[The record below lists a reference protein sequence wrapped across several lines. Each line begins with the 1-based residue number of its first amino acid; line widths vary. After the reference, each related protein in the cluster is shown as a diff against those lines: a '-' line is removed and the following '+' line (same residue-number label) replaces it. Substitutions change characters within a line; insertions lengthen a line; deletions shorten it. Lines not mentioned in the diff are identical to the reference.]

1 MSIDA
6 NEQNPVTQNAPDTGS
21 ISGAPGASSGDDLR
35 LNQERQAPPSPSAPS
50 APSPSAVTGA
60 ASTLSGPDT
69 RSRDQYGDIPQL
81 KTRDASQVVAP
92 VQKSPAD
99 IQADQKHLSFV
110 DRINQGAKQLAFGG
124 NPPTD
129 YKVLPDGTMT
139 KTPRQVPAKYAWLS
153 LVMGMLAGGASG
165 MAEHGPGSVGRSFL
179 AGQQQARQQQQ
190 ERKEANEQRQ
200 QEA

>member
-1 MSIDA
+1 MSLDQ
-6 NEQNPVTQNAPDTGS
+6 NQQNPVTQNAPDRS
-21 ISGAPGASSGDDLR
+21 LAGAPGAPSSGDDLR

-50 APSPSAVTGA
+50 APSPSAVAGA

-69 RSRDQYGDIPQL
+69 RSRDQYGYVPEL

-99 IQADQKHLSFV
+99 IQAEQKHLSFV

-124 NPPTD
+124 NPPND
-129 YKVLPDGTMT
+129 YKVLADGTLQ
-139 KTPRQVPAKYAWLS
+139 KTPRQVPARYAWLS

-179 AGQQQARQQQQ
+179 AGQQQ
-190 ERKEANEQRQ
+190 
-200 QEA
+200 